1 MTNAEKFKTAK
12 ERSIEFNRFCT
23 PMDCAKCVL
32 KTCHGIGECR
42 YAWLD
47 LEYKDKEELKPC
59 PFCGGT
65 PVMADNVE
73 KMRSLSY
80 FVRCACGARTVS
92 ALSESVVA
100 EIWNRRAK

>member
-1 MTNAEKFKTAK
+1 MTNGEKFKTAE
-12 ERSIEFNRFCT
+12 ER
-23 PMDCAKCVL
+23 AK
-32 KTCHGIGECR
+32 G
-42 YAWLD
+42 YALHCNICFDKFLQPKDILEWLD
-47 LEYKDKEELKPC
+47 LEYRAELKRC